1 MRKKVTILT
10 LQEKMAAGEQ
20 ITMITGY
27 DYPMALMQ
35 EKAGMDIILVGDSL
49 GMTVL
54 GFDSTLPV
62 GMDTMIDHAK
72 AVRRGA
78 PTAYVIGDMPYMSYQ
93 ISIEQAIKNAGR
105 FMQEAGCD
113 AIKLEG
119 GSNVVDIVE
128 ALTKATIPVMGHIG
142 LTPQSIAMLGGFKSQ
157 GRSLEAAEKLIDDA
171 KALEEAGIVTLLI
184 EAVPPE
190 VGRIIT
196 EQANVP
202 VIGIGA
208 GPHCHG
214 QLLISHDMLG
224 CFEAFTPKFVKKYTD
239 LGNAIREAFE
249 AYINEVKE
257 GKFPAEEHYYK
268 MHPGEAEELLKKYGI
283 TD

>member
-1 MRKKVTILT
+1 MRKKVTIIT
-10 LQEKMAAGEQ
+10 LRDKVSSGEK
-20 ITMITGY
+20 ISMITGY

-239 LGNAIREAFE
+239 LGNAMREAFE

>member
-35 EKAGMDIILVGDSL
+35 EKAGMVIILVGDSL

-239 LGNAIREAFE
+239 LGNAMREAFE

>member
-1 MRKKVTILT
+1 L
-10 LQEKMAAGEQ
+10 L
-20 ITMITGY
+20 
-27 DYPMALMQ
+27 L
-35 EKAGMDIILVGDSL
+35 
-49 GMTVL
+49 
-54 GFDSTLPV
+54 
-62 GMDTMIDHAK
+62 
-72 AVRRGA
+72 AVHLCL
-78 PTAYVIGDMPYMSYQ
+78 
-93 ISIEQAIKNAGR
+93 NAR
-105 FMQEAGCD
+105 P
-113 AIKLEG
+113 
-119 GSNVVDIVE
+119 
-128 ALTKATIPVMGHIG
+128 ALTPVIFAVYCH
-142 LTPQSIAMLGGFKSQ
+142 
-157 GRSLEAAEKLIDDA
+157 SLEAAEKLIDDA

-239 LGNAIREAFE
+239 LGNAMREAFE

>member
-214 QLLISHDMLG
+214 QLLIS
-224 CFEAFTPKFVKKYTD
+224 
-239 LGNAIREAFE
+239 
-249 AYINEVKE
+249 
-257 GKFPAEEHYYK
+257 
-268 MHPGEAEELLKKYGI
+268 
-283 TD
+283 

>member
-214 QLLISHDMLG
+214 PLLISHDMLG
-224 CFEAFTPKFVKKYTD
+224 CVEAFTPKFVKKYTD
-239 LGNAIREAFE
+239 LGNAMREAFE

>member
-239 LGNAIREAFE
+239 LGNAMREAFE

>member
-35 EKAGMDIILVGDSL
+35 EKAGMDIILVGDAL

-54 GFDSTLPV
+54 GFDSTWPV

-239 LGNAIREAFE
+239 LGNAMREAFE

>member
-1 MRKKVTILT
+1 MRKRVTILT
-10 LQEKMAAGEQ
+10 LKDKVAAGEQ
-20 ITMITGY
+20 IIMITGY

-142 LTPQSIAMLGGFKSQ
+142 LTPQSIAVLGGFKSQ
-157 GRSLEAAEKLIDDA
+157 GRSLEAAEKLINDA

-208 GPHCHG
+208 GQYCHG
-214 QLLISHDMLG
+214 QLLIAHDMLG

-239 LGNAIREAFE
+239 LGNAMLEAFE
-249 AYINEVKE
+249 AYIEEVKE
-257 GKFPAEEHYYK
+257 GKFPAEDHCYK

-283 TD
+283 TG